1 MRYSP
6 FHTTLLL
13 LAGLLLSLHSVVP
26 HVHGLPCGKPGE
38 VTAGHIP
45 ASGGDLLGLL
55 QDFFTNTDLGE
66 DHLEH
71 FSADHDVTL
80 DLAFTATLPPATLP
94 HIVLAVIS
102 EPGVTRRERV
112 FRSWHFPPSG
122 VYPDADAPRGP
133 PTIV

>member
-1 MRYSP
+1 MRYPP
-6 FHTTLLL
+6 FHSTLLL

-26 HVHGLPCGKPGE
+26 HVHGIPCSSPGE
-38 VTAGHIP
+38 VTTNNTSAP
-45 ASGGDLLGLL
+45 KGDILSLL

-80 DLAFTATLPPATLP
+80 DLAITATIPPTAFP
-94 HIVLAVIS
+94 AIVSVARK
-102 EPGVTRRERV
+102 EPTVTRRKRV

-122 VYPDADAPRGP
+122 MYPDTDAPRGP
-133 PTIV
+133 PTLV